1 MHVCLHELE
10 MVMVIRRESR
20 GNSRKNKKILK
31 PVNVIHLLKAGPG
44 PEANWSG
51 PGPGPGPA

>member
-1 MHVCLHELE
+1 MYDCMNLKWLWSLDEKVGGILE
-10 MVMVIRRESR
+10 KI
-20 GNSRKNKKILK
+20 KKILK

>member
-1 MHVCLHELE
+1 MYACMNLKWLWSLDEKVGGILE
-10 MVMVIRRESR
+10 KI
-20 GNSRKNKKILK
+20 KKILK